1 MPNLSIIQKAV
12 SQPARLRKSRSRTDV
27 QKNTKKTRII
37 ELYRSGLHDLQEI
50 TDQTYSR
57 LSYVASVLQA
67 EKLIQGYYD
76 LYNEANEPMN
86 AYSEVFR
93 KRLGYRN
100 PETAVKSVRL
110 LHETYL
116 EFEALGDRAGQHH
129 VLSLAMKMYNRARWS
144 GKTTEAQIFKRWL
157 VKALDH

>member
-1 MPNLSIIQKAV
+1 MTDLQVVPKAV
-12 SQPARLRKSRSRTDV
+12 SRPARLKRNGSRSV
-27 QKNTKKTRII
+27 SKKKTII
-37 ELYRSGLHDLQEI
+37 SLYKSGLHDLQELS
-50 TDQTYSR
+50 DKTYSR

-67 EKLIQGYYD
+67 EKLIHGYYD
-76 LYNEANEPMN
+76 LYNEADEPMN
-86 AYSEVFR
+86 AYSPLFR

-100 PETAVKSVRL
+100 VETAIKSVHL

-129 VLSLAMKMYNRARWS
+129 VLGLAMKMFNRARWS
-144 GKTTEAQIFKRWL
+144 GKTAEAQIFKRWM